1 MRIRNISLRVVS
13 LLVLTFVFVVAT
25 AVFTLFD
32 IRMQTQNM
40 EDSLAEEARTFARE
54 MDAVWEFM
62 DNSQHTINNTTTG
75 VYEFKGLHCAIV
87 GKSVGAIFSAATI
100 TPSATRTSSR
110 AGLRNKPDAFETEA
124 LACSTSKRTLRSSS
138 AL

>member
-54 MDAVWEFM
+54 MDAV
-62 DNSQHTINNTTTG
+62 
-75 VYEFKGLHCAIV
+75 
-87 GKSVGAIFSAATI
+87 
-100 TPSATRTSSR
+100 
-110 AGLRNKPDAFETEA
+110 
-124 LACSTSKRTLRSSS
+124 
-138 AL
+138 

>member
-62 DNSQHTINNTTTG
+62 DRYCPDSCANSSRR
-75 VYEFKGLHCAIV
+75 LPAV
-87 GKSVGAIFSAATI
+87 GMVTRPAATRPDTASI
-100 TPSATRTSSR
+100 PTRCR
-110 AGLRNKPDAFETEA
+110 P
-124 LACSTSKRTLRSSS
+124 RT
-138 AL
+138 